1 MSSGLLSNG
10 VVVVGSP
17 PRIGAHGHA
26 LSWTDDLPVCP
37 LSGVGFSTNQIYR
50 EDGIRREEHE
60 FEDCSFHFKFKMH
73 DEDCYLYGVFDGHD
87 GSRAANFAA
96 QRMPAE
102 LLLGQL
108 SGKTSDEDIK
118 DLLNQAFIAVEK
130 SFFESIDHIF
140 AEKTT
145 IQLQLPEHY
154 EGLNPFPD
162 VMKKL
167 EELER
172 EISGGTTATVAL
184 VYKSK
189 LYTANVGDTRAL
201 FCQTDE
207 GGVFKVIQLSVD
219 HSISNEGE
227 LNRLSQLG
235 LDVERLKQHRRIGS
249 SDSTRC
255 IGDYHV
261 KGGYKDIEI
270 LQLATRE
277 PVIADPYVHG
287 SIEIGK
293 RPSFLIIMS
302 DGLYQ
307 ALQAATNTDRV
318 NIDIARMVAAEFSQ
332 QSTLNG
338 VAQAVVDKVVR
349 IHHDAFIGG
358 TPEMKQIC
366 QKRGDITLL
375 VRNFNYPLANAIN
388 SPTAGGA
395 YHPVSVPFYNPRPN
409 MPPTVTIPPL
419 STAERVEN
427 HSGSGDSTPG
437 TPTAA
442 QTPPRDTLS
451 STLESTFQE
460 TNHTYTST
468 ESSTQSS
475 GEMRFPTRFYNPNKL
490 ELDENGRVEAYVD
503 FDEFYDAIKK
513 LTDSQIES
521 LNAETKP
528 KSAYE
533 PITEEVDSLSA
544 PEN

>member
-1 MSSGLLSNG
+1 
-10 VVVVGSP
+10 
-17 PRIGAHGHA
+17 
-26 LSWTDDLPVCP
+26 
-37 LSGVGFSTNQIYR
+37 
-50 EDGIRREEHE
+50 
-60 FEDCSFHFKFKMH
+60 
-73 DEDCYLYGVFDGHD
+73 
-87 GSRAANFAA
+87 
-96 QRMPAE
+96 
-102 LLLGQL
+102 
-108 SGKTSDEDIK
+108 
-118 DLLNQAFIAVEK
+118 
-130 SFFESIDHIF
+130 
-140 AEKTT
+140 
-145 IQLQLPEHY
+145 
-154 EGLNPFPD
+154 
-162 VMKKL
+162 
-167 EELER
+167 
-172 EISGGTTATVAL
+172 
-184 VYKSK
+184 
-189 LYTANVGDTRAL
+189 
-201 FCQTDE
+201 
-207 GGVFKVIQLSVD
+207 
-219 HSISNEGE
+219 
-227 LNRLSQLG
+227 
-235 LDVERLKQHRRIGS
+235 
-249 SDSTRC
+249 
-255 IGDYHV
+255 
-261 KGGYKDIEI
+261 
-270 LQLATRE
+270 
-277 PVIADPYVHG
+277 
-287 SIEIGK
+287 
-293 RPSFLIIMS
+293 MS

-503 FDEFYDAIKK
+503 FNEFYDAIKK

-544 PEN
+544 PENWSSSWLFWPEWQLENTIFIRR